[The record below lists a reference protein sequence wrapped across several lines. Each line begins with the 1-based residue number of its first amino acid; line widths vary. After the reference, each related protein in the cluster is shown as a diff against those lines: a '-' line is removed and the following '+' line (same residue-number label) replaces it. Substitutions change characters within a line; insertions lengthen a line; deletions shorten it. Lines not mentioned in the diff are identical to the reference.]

1 MLYIY
6 LHRYVNIILYP
17 TNAIME
23 LFNLIYLLVFL
34 SLKLN

>member
-6 LHRYVNIILYP
+6 LHRYVNIILYS
-17 TNAIME
+17 TNAIKE